1 MIMKYI
7 FLIALFS
14 FQLTLGNT
22 QSLKLPVGKKFTLIA
37 TTSNLAEITV
47 MENHMQMHTDGS
59 MQMAFELIAVTAT
72 GYTLQVTATHMASNM
87 SMNGMDQKIDTDNP
101 TDKENPMFAKLME
114 LINHPQTIEVDNNK
128 VIKNSQLA
136 LLNQTGIQ
144 EDYSKLFLSPD
155 PSRLHAGFQ
164 WADSSKSE
172 TSNIVNEY
180 IVMKLTDTTVTL
192 HVKSDFSIHNNL
204 EQAGMKMEQKLKG
217 ISNGD
222 RTYNKQNGL
231 LKEENLDM
239 DISGSTET
247 EQMSSPM
254 TMKLKVKSVI
264 Q

>member
-1 MIMKYI
+1 MKYI
-7 FLIALFS
+7 LLMALFS

-59 MQMAFELIAVTAT
+59 MQIAFELTAVTPT
-72 GYTLQVTATHMASNM
+72 GYTLQITPTHMVSNL
-87 SMNGMDQKIDTDNP
+87 SMNGMDQKVDTDNP
-101 TDKENPMFAKLME
+101 TDKENPMFAKVME

-144 EDYSKLFLSPD
+144 EDYSKLFLNQD
-155 PSRLHAGFQ
+155 PSRLHVGLQ
-164 WADSSKSE
+164 WTDSSNTE
-172 TSNIVNEY
+172 TSKIVNEY
-180 IVMKLTDTTVTL
+180 IVMQLTDTSVNL
-192 HVKSDFSIHNNL
+192 HVKSSFTLNNHL

-222 RTYNKQNGL
+222 RIYTKQNGL

-254 TMKLKVKSVI
+254 TMKMKVKSVI